1 MGKILNT
8 YIFFQTDFNFA
19 KLRVQR
25 ECGADQRTTRIL
37 GENWFHLVILV
48 SSGHLVILEIF

>member
-37 GENWFHLVILV
+37 GEIWFHLVIWRFEFFYL
-48 SSGHLVILEIF
+48 IFW